1 MRSILRV
8 DFIWF
13 LPIIFVFIPESI
25 CKETLGKKYV
35 IFDSD
40 QINFEGNL
48 PSGITFVP
56 EQNIISAIKPYKG
69 DVYVTIPRHGQ
80 TGIPATLAK
89 VFKSKSGE
97 VLFSPFPKW
106 EFQTL
111 GRCEMLQDVRSIEVD
126 PRTDL
131 MYIADNGDGKNCTS
145 KLVIY
150 DLAKKAINA
159 TYTLSKGSNKNTEVN
174 NLGDVVV
181 DNQGI
186 VYIANSDKFGSLWI
200 VNTKDGKVY
209 YVQDHSFK
217 GTEFK
222 PFVFENDTYSK
233 NTTINML
240 ALTPDSKFL
249 FYSANNLDVWQVKND
264 ISEQLVNWRYGELGL
279 ARITG
284 KKNHPGFDIVMG
296 DKFLFFSNAANKSVS
311 FWDRK
316 SDLEKQNQGEDN
328 LVKEN
333 EVLVNIQ
340 PKLQY
345 FPGKMSLDEDGYL
358 WIVTMDLGMYFSN
371 LADAD
376 RGFRIVKVFVDNKPY
391 NAPEMTVSSSAHKL
405 WSAAIV
411 AICCL
416 LIFI

>member
-35 IFDSD
+35 VFDSE

-48 PSGITFVP
+48 PAGITFVP

-97 VLFSPFPKW
+97 VLFSPFPNWK
-106 EFQTL
+106 FQAL
-111 GRCEMLQDVRSIEVD
+111 GRCEMLQDVRTIEVD

-131 MYIADNGDGKNCTS
+131 MYIADNGDGQNCTS

-159 TYTLSKGSNKNTEVN
+159 TYTLSKDSKKNPQVN

-181 DNQGI
+181 DNHGV

-249 FYSANNLDVWQVKND
+249 FYSANNLDIWQVKND
-264 ISEQLVNWRYGELGL
+264 ISEQLVNWRYGELG
-279 ARITG
+279 
-284 KKNHPGFDIVMG
+284 
-296 DKFLFFSNAANKSVS
+296 
-311 FWDRK
+311 
-316 SDLEKQNQGEDN
+316 
-328 LVKEN
+328 
-333 EVLVNIQ
+333 
-340 PKLQY
+340 
-345 FPGKMSLDEDGYL
+345 
-358 WIVTMDLGMYFSN
+358 
-371 LADAD
+371 
-376 RGFRIVKVFVDNKPY
+376 
-391 NAPEMTVSSSAHKL
+391 
-405 WSAAIV
+405 
-411 AICCL
+411 
-416 LIFI
+416 